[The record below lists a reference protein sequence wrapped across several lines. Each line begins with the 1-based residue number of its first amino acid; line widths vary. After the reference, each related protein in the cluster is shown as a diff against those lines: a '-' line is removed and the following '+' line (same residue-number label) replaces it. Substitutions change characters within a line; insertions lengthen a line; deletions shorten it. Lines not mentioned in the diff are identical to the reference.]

1 MHVHVLPKERVPIAP
16 RTLKEPALHSIPLV
30 QLMSNK
36 YFKMQWVPAI
46 IGIKFIFAIYAGINR
61 E

>member
-1 MHVHVLPKERVPIAP
+1 MLLHGLPKERLPKAP

-36 YFKMQWVPAI
+36 YFKMQSGLLV
-46 IGIKFIFAIYAGINR
+46 
-61 E
+61 